1 LKKIATGIAGLDEFL
16 KGGLPPQVL
25 LLVGPPGC
33 GSEVFARQIAYSR
46 AKQNGVTYFTVDK
59 NPESVMDDISIFRW
73 NVLPLQQKGRWKFIS
88 PNDTD
93 GLETSVKQEM
103 KKGRCLVIDS
113 LSEFL
118 LSHNVEEAINLYN
131 LISTQNRECQNLHF
145 ILLTEGMQN
154 PKVETTMQ
162 HFAEGVITF
171 ATRWEAA
178 TLFRNML
185 IKKIKGVHVPSR
197 RFRYSIGKRGF
208 ILETAIRIT

>member
-1 LKKIATGIAGLDEFL
+1 MKKIATGIAGLDEFL

-25 LLVGPPGC
+25 LLIGPPGC

-46 AKQNGVTYFTVDK
+46 ARQNGVTYFTVDK
-59 NPESVMDDISIFRW
+59 KPELVMDDISIFRW
-73 NVLPLQQKGRWKFIS
+73 KVLPLQQKGRWKFIS
-88 PNDTD
+88 ANDTE
-93 GLETSVKQEM
+93 GLEMSVKQEM

-118 LSHNVEEAINLYN
+118 LSHNLEEAVNLYN
-131 LISTQNRECQNLHF
+131 LISTQNRESQNLHF
-145 ILLTEGMQN
+145 ILLTEGMQS

-178 TLFRNML
+178 TLLRNML
-185 IKKIKGVHVPSR
+185 IKKIKGAHVPSR